1 MENVTTAVDHVIGT
15 VASTLAAV
23 PQMLAGEQSSS
34 PAPADHDAHPL
45 KFVALLP
52 PFSCDNKRRN
62 CALKN
67 SPLEAKLVV
76 VHDESATT
84 EIDEQTGED
93 FVQWRRGF
101 DLAGETDTITRLL
114 AQDEALRA
122 MHARLVP
129 VRVPYATF
137 WQNYFWQLHL
147 QDVLTKKRLSILRR
161 MQKTS
166 SESAHP
172 QQEGS
177 TDASTTDADAAPAP
191 ASTGAES
198 STEKKAQP
206 AESSAVGDDDDD
218 DEMGWGS
225 DSE

>member
-1 MENVTTAVDHVIGT
+1 M
-15 VASTLAAV
+15 
-23 PQMLAGEQSSS
+23 
-34 PAPADHDAHPL
+34 
-45 KFVALLP
+45 
-52 PFSCDNKRRN
+52 
-62 CALKN
+62 
-67 SPLEAKLVV
+67 
-76 VHDESATT
+76 VHDESAAT

-129 VRVPYATF
+129 VHVAYATF

-147 QDVLTKKRLSILRR
+147 QDVLTQKRLSILRR
-161 MQKTS
+161 MQKTPDAA
-166 SESAHP
+166 AHP
-172 QQEGS
+172 PGS
-177 TDASTTDADAAPAP
+177 SAAPSTATGPAAPAA
-191 ASTGAES
+191 ASSATAATSAE
-198 STEKKAQP
+198 KDARP
-206 AESSAVGDDDDD
+206 AEGGAGSGVEGGDDKNDDDDD

>member
-1 MENVTTAVDHVIGT
+1 MA
-15 VASTLAAV
+15 
-23 PQMLAGEQSSS
+23 
-34 PAPADHDAHPL
+34 
-45 KFVALLP
+45 
-52 PFSCDNKRRN
+52 
-62 CALKN
+62 
-67 SPLEAKLVV
+67 

-161 MQKTS
+161 MQKTPV
-166 SESAHP
+166 ESAYP

-177 TDASTTDADAAPAP
+177 ADASTTDADAAPAP
-191 ASTGAES
+191 ASADAES

-206 AESSAVGDDDDD
+206 AESSAVADDDDD

>member
-1 MENVTTAVDHVIGT
+1 MPFLLLLLLALPQVT
-15 VASTLAAV
+15 SLC
-23 PQMLAGEQSSS
+23 
-34 PAPADHDAHPL
+34 
-45 KFVALLP
+45 LLTQT
-52 PFSCDNKRRN
+52 
-62 CALKN
+62 
-67 SPLEAKLVV
+67 SPLEAKLAV
-76 VHDESATT
+76 VHDESAAA

-161 MQKTS
+161 MQKAPS
-166 SESAHP
+166 DAPHP
-172 QQEGS
+172 QP
-177 TDASTTDADAAPAP
+177 DASASSDASAAPSCGGGDTAADP
-191 ASTGAES
+191 DAGAAS
-198 STEKKAQP
+198 STEKDTRPVQDSA
-206 AESSAVGDDDDD
+206 AVGGNEDDDDD

>member
-1 MENVTTAVDHVIGT
+1 MC
-15 VASTLAAV
+15 
-23 PQMLAGEQSSS
+23 
-34 PAPADHDAHPL
+34 
-45 KFVALLP
+45 
-52 PFSCDNKRRN
+52 SC
-62 CALKN
+62 
-67 SPLEAKLVV
+67 SPLEARLAV
-76 VHDESATT
+76 VHDESAAS
-84 EIDEQTGED
+84 EVDEQTGED

-101 DLAGETDTITRLL
+101 DLEAETDTISRLL

-161 MQKTS
+161 MQKSPAT
-166 SESAHP
+166 
-172 QQEGS
+172 
-177 TDASTTDADAAPAP
+177 ADAPSSSGAAAP
-191 ASTGAES
+191 ASTD
-198 STEKKAQP
+198 AQP
-206 AESSAVGDDDDD
+206 APDAAAASSADASTAPAPDAHPAEGAAPASAADGGDEDD

>member
-1 MENVTTAVDHVIGT
+1 MA
-15 VASTLAAV
+15 
-23 PQMLAGEQSSS
+23 
-34 PAPADHDAHPL
+34 
-45 KFVALLP
+45 
-52 PFSCDNKRRN
+52 
-62 CALKN
+62 
-67 SPLEAKLVV
+67 

-147 QDVLTKKRLSILRR
+147 QDFLTKKRLSILRR
-161 MQKTS
+161 MQKTP
-166 SESAHP
+166 ADP
-172 QQEGS
+172 QPGS
-177 TDASTTDADAAPAP
+177 NADASTTDADAAPAP
-191 ASTGAES
+191 ASTDAES

-206 AESSAVGDDDDD
+206 VESSAVADDDDD